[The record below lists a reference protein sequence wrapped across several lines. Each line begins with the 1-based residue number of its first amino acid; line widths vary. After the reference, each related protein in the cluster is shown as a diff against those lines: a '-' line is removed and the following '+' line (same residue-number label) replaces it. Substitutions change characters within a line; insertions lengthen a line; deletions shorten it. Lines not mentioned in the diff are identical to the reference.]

1 MRSRPV
7 PGPLCSAV
15 VAALLSLALPF
26 AGGCQRCEAPPVVP
40 ADVVSPTGRDAGA
53 EKVVEVAPPAAP
65 TVTYEW
71 QIEPAVLQVFRDTMA
86 RLRVTPDAK
95 APSGLTCEW
104 DFGDGDTG
112 AGCDVRHVF
121 RGGLTDGWI
130 TLSLH
135 DPAGA
140 VLATEKRKLPL
151 ERLPVVPMQESVAEA
166 PSDALP
172 PKPLDDD
179 ARRIV
184 VVGPVHGPDRLDAAV
199 EAVTERLRPD
209 LVIHTGDLLPSFS
222 EEAFAA
228 WMRSFLTTLAAAS
241 IPVAVAAGE
250 ADVAT
255 PVARSV
261 FTSTLTQILFKP
273 VLDFQDERGYPFRY
287 SFLFGGT
294 YVIVLDTTSG
304 DLPDEE
310 FRWLKAELTRG
321 AGYPRILVV
330 SHVPPAPLT
339 ATSSAALKRAYKV
352 QELLLRYRGTLLV
365 TGHEPVFYDGRF
377 AQVHVVSSGGGVE
390 DCRPLAGE
398 AICQGTTL
406 TVLDLVGKEP
416 PRVYGVS
423 GKELDRCI
431 APTDLPAKVDRYE
444 REAR

>member
-1 MRSRPV
+1 MSGHCV
-7 PGPLCSAV
+7 PGW
-15 VAALLSLALPF
+15 LALVL
-26 AGGCQRCEAPPVVP
+26 ATVLVAVSGCQSCEAPRPVTLGPDTLATPGAHDSLAATETSAEIAP
-40 ADVVSPTGRDAGA
+40 AV
-53 EKVVEVAPPAAP
+53 AAP
-65 TVTYEW
+65 AYDW
-71 QIEPAVLQVFRDTMA
+71 QIEPAVLMVFRDTVTH
-86 RLRVTPDAK
+86 LTVTPGAS
-95 APSGLTCEW
+95 APSGLVCEW

-121 RGGLTDGWI
+121 RGGLTDGWV
-130 TLSLH
+130 TLSLR
-135 DPAGA
+135 DAEGA
-140 VLATEKRKLPL
+140 IVATDKRKLPL
-151 ERLPVVPMQESVAEA
+151 ERLPLA
-166 PSDALP
+166 PLSEPEGEPATAGVP

-184 VVGPVHGPDRLDAAV
+184 LVGPVHGPDRLDATV
-199 EAVTERLRPD
+199 EAITERLRPD
-209 LVIHTGDLLPSFS
+209 LVIHTGDLLPSFT
-222 EEAFAA
+222 EEGFAA
-228 WMRSFLTTLAAAS
+228 WMRSFLTTLAASS
-241 IPVAVAAGE
+241 IPVAIAAGE
-250 ADVAT
+250 VDVAT

-330 SHVPPAPLT
+330 SHLPPAPLT
-339 ATSSAALKRAYKV
+339 ATSTAALKRAYKV

-365 TGHEPVFYDGRF
+365 TGHEPVFYDARF
-377 AQVHVVSSGGGVE
+377 AQVHVVSVGGGAE
-390 DCRPLAGE
+390 DCRPLAGDT
-398 AICQGTTL
+398 ICQGTTL

-423 GKELDRCI
+423 GVALDRRI